1 MGKSL
6 KEYAKKNKIKY
17 FMISFTDILE
27 HKEQKLVPSQVISEM
42 EKDGAGFAG
51 FATWLDMTPAH
62 PDMLAIPD
70 PKSVIQLPWQPD
82 VAWLASDLVME
93 GKEVLQA
100 PRNVLKKL
108 ITEANTKKFR
118 VKTGI
123 EAEFFLIKRD
133 GSAISDEY
141 DNAEN
146 LAMTNKR

>member
-1 MGKSL
+1 
-6 KEYAKKNKIKY
+6 
-17 FMISFTDILE
+17 
-27 HKEQKLVPSQVISEM
+27 M
-42 EKDGAGFAG
+42 EKEGAGFAG

-93 GKEVLQA
+93 DKEVSQA
-100 PRNVLKKL
+100 PRNVLRKL
-108 ITEANTKKFR
+108 ISEAKTKKFR

-123 EAEFFLIKRD
+123 EAELFLIKRD

-141 DNAEN
+141 D
-146 LAMTNKR
+146 